1 MFSSREILTSIADL
15 SDHCISVMLKLLVLC
30 QMVNPS
36 IILISNVEMF
46 VSEINKTLR
55 NIMKF
60 LSSAKDYGKNG
71 KYESFFK
78 YNYNRLKGPE
88 IWEDIIRA
96 FSYCT
101 NIMK

>member
-1 MFSSREILTSIADL
+1 MFSSQEILTSIADL

-36 IILISNVEMF
+36 IILISDVEMF

-55 NIMKF
+55 NLMKF

-71 KYESFFK
+71 KCESPK

-88 IWEDIIRA
+88 IWEDIIHA